1 MDMMV
6 AMGLVK
12 VLKGNEDLYAK
23 VDKVFANGEV
33 DEDVGREL
41 VAAAAES
48 GIQLDLDT
56 LLDELDDLLRNGLNG
71 ISVKDMGGLA
81 GIMQMAD
88 NFM

>member
-1 MDMMV
+1 MNMMV

-12 VLKGNEDLYAK
+12 VLKGNADLYAK
-23 VDKVFANGEV
+23 VEKVFASGEIS
-33 DEDVGREL
+33 EDVGREL
-41 VAAAAES
+41 VAAAADS
-48 GIQLDLDT
+48 GIQLDLET

-71 ISVKDMGGLA
+71 ISVHDMGGLA